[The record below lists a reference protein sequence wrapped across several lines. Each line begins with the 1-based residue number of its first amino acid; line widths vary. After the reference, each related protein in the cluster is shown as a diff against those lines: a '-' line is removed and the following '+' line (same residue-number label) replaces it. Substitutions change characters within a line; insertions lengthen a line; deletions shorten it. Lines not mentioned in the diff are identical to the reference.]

1 MTASAQTLVI
11 GGDLTVHRMGFGA
24 MRITGENIWG
34 EPKDRKECEKVLRR
48 LVALGVNFVD
58 TADSYGPDVSEKLLS
73 ETLYPYPDDFV
84 IATKGGTTRDAPTHW
99 GRDGSPKH
107 LREACDASLKK
118 LRQSRI
124 DLYQL
129 HAPDPNV
136 PFEESVGALAE
147 LKKEG
152 KIRHVGLSNV
162 SVEEL
167 ARAQKIVP
175 IVSVQNRYSL
185 ADRTHEPVLVACEKA
200 GIAFLPYFPL
210 IAGKPGEQ
218 AAVEQVAKKH
228 GKKPGQIALAWLLH
242 RSKVMLPIPGTS
254 KVAHLEENV
263 AAAKIALDDEDM
275 KALG

>member
-1 MTASAQTLVI
+1 MSRSEKTLTI
-11 GGDLTVHRMGFGA
+11 GGDLTVQRLGFGA

-58 TADSYGPDVSEKLLS
+58 TADSYGPDVSERLIA

-84 IATKGGTTRDAPTHW
+84 IATKGGTTRNAPTHW

-107 LREACDASLKK
+107 LREACEASLKK
-118 LRQSRI
+118 LRTSRI

-129 HAPDPNV
+129 HAPDPAV
-136 PFEESVGALAE
+136 PFEDSVGALAE

-175 IVSVQNRYSL
+175 IVSVQNRSSV
-185 ADRTHEPVLVACEKA
+185 ADRTHEPVLEACEKQ

-210 IAGKPGEQ
+210 LAGKPNET
-218 AAVEQVAKKH
+218 AAVEKVAKKH

-263 AAAKIALDDEDM
+263 EAAKIALDDEDM
-275 KALG
+275 KTLG